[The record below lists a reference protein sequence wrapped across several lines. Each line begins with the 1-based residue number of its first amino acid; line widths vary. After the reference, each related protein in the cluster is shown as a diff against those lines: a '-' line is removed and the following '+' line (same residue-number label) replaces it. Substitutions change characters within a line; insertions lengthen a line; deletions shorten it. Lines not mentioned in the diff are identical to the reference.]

1 MPRIPKET
9 VSNNALLMKEWDFE
23 RNDPLG
29 FDPEKIGINSH
40 YKVWWKCRDG
50 HSWEAIVSNR
60 SRHGRGCPYC
70 AHQLPIKGETD
81 LATCFPNLAAEW
93 HPTKNTL
100 KPDEVMPGTHK
111 KAWWICSL
119 EHEWIAEIKSRTA
132 GVGCPYCAGKKVL
145 AGFNDLASQEPL
157 IAAEWHPEKNGTL
170 TAKDVTVA
178 SGKKVWWLCKNKH
191 EYEATVYSRKTGTGC
206 PFCLKAM
213 RSSFPEQ
220 AVYYY
225 IKQLFPDAI
234 NSYRDLFKSSMELDI
249 FIPSIN
255 TGIEYDGRLYHSNPT
270 IQLRDS
276 KKYSICKENGIMLVR
291 IIESR
296 RYTPILTCDHKIEIP
311 DASDKH
317 LNYAIN
323 NLCYHLGKI
332 VVPDVRRDRKEILK
346 LLDKRRTSLSS
357 EFPEIAA
364 EWDYEKNDPLVPENF
379 APHSNERVYWIC
391 SKCGNSWRAAI
402 GDRTGEDKNGCPIC
416 NRKRGR
422 EKAKE
427 KIVSLRG
434 SLAETNPELH
444 QEWDYEKNTIDPFKI
459 TAGSGKKVHWKC
471 KDCGY
476 PWEASINHRVNGRG
490 CPVCSNRIII
500 RGHNDFASLKPE
512 LMVEWDY
519 ENNPDLDPTHLAL
532 KSGKKASWKCIKCGH
547 IWKATLAA
555 RANGSGCPECF
566 AARRSGGLNRKNGRE

>member
-1 MPRIPKET
+1 MTRRPKET

-23 RNDPLG
+23 KNDPLG
-29 FDPEKIGINSH
+29 LDPGKIGTNSH
-40 YKVWWKCRDG
+40 YKVWWRCQKG
-50 HSWEAIVSNR
+50 HSWDAMVSNR

-119 EHEWIAEIKSRTA
+119 GHEWQAEIKSRTT

-157 IAAEWHPEKNGTL
+157 IAAEWHPTKNGTL

-191 EYEATVYSRKTGTGC
+191 EYEATVYSRKIGTGC

-296 RYTPILTCDHKIEIP
+296 RYTPILTCDHR
-311 DASDKH
+311 
-317 LNYAIN
+317 IN
-323 NLCYHLGKI
+323 QLYG
-332 VVPDVRRDRKEILK
+332 VRVFVHR
-346 LLDKRRTSLSS
+346 
-357 EFPEIAA
+357 
-364 EWDYEKNDPLVPENF
+364 
-379 APHSNERVYWIC
+379 
-391 SKCGNSWRAAI
+391 
-402 GDRTGEDKNGCPIC
+402 NG
-416 NRKRGR
+416 
-422 EKAKE
+422 
-427 KIVSLRG
+427 L
-434 SLAETNPELH
+434 
-444 QEWDYEKNTIDPFKI
+444 
-459 TAGSGKKVHWKC
+459 
-471 KDCGY
+471 
-476 PWEASINHRVNGRG
+476 
-490 CPVCSNRIII
+490 
-500 RGHNDFASLKPE
+500 
-512 LMVEWDY
+512 
-519 ENNPDLDPTHLAL
+519 
-532 KSGKKASWKCIKCGH
+532 
-547 IWKATLAA
+547 
-555 RANGSGCPECF
+555 
-566 AARRSGGLNRKNGRE
+566 